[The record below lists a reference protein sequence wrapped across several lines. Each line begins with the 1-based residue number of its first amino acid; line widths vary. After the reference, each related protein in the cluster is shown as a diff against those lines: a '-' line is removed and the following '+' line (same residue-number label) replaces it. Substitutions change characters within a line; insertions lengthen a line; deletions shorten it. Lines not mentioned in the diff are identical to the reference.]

1 MSKKYKGLN
10 MKSLFKTPKFRTKAT
25 EKRINSK
32 GKKRERKNSYKI
44 RDGREKTDK
53 TK

>member
-1 MSKKYKGLN
+1 MSKKYEGLT
-10 MKSLFKTPKFRTKAT
+10 MKSLFRTPKFRTKAT

-32 GKKRERKNSYKI
+32 GKKQERKNSYKI
-44 RDGREKTDK
+44 RDGEKTDK

>member
-1 MSKKYKGLN
+1 
-10 MKSLFKTPKFRTKAT
+10 MKDSMNFLFKTPKFRTKAI

-32 GKKRERKNSYKI
+32 GKKREKKNSYKI
-44 RDGREKTDK
+44 RDGKEKADK